1 MIHSKNIS
9 LLIIFTYF
17 ISCSKDENISVNSPD
32 IEIGPYDG
40 TYLLKDKDCSGED
53 IQYLTIYDNK
63 ISIFD
68 YLGDIC
74 DDTVNCYSSDVFTLI
89 ESSEDTI
96 LNIADEDDE
105 ILNGYLHIV
114 SDTLISVYYDTVVQ
128 SEKNDWEK
136 IGDEIYSFSPLCDQK
151 YYNTK
156 DLTDIVIY
164 AVSNEGDLLWK
175 TYLHEGIWDL
185 GTSITNLSDG
195 GYLVYGLFDAF
206 EYGGCCYNQN
216 AGIRDIIKLNAQGQE
231 QWRNQ
236 INFDDNST
244 LGWPPGTEIGR
255 SLIQTSQG
263 DLAVIAPG
271 LDNIIN
277 VLLMDT
283 NGNVIWSK
291 NLSGLSSWSGYNE
304 ILETGD
310 GDLAVIGGFYGTFSL
325 LDYYSGSI
333 IEQKEYEGVRR
344 AKNIVNVDDS
354 FAILGE
360 LSDPENLSNRPLY
373 LQKISSAGDEIWR
386 RTWEDDSTKP
396 RKPQDLIITSDNG
409 YLLFCVSGDNPFWN
423 ATLIKTDSEGNE
435 EWRKHYYDAVSRNG
449 RIHETEDGGYFMSS
463 SYAVTKLDANGDVE
477 WDATSDC
484 FISCFEKHFNN
495 DSVTGINFD
504 MRKIDGGA
512 VITGYGSRD

>member
-1 MIHSKNIS
+1 MTKHLTIVLFI
-9 LLIIFTYF
+9 F
-17 ISCSKDENISVNSPD
+17 ISCSKDGNSNNSYSDKAVEPFH
-32 IEIGPYDG
+32 G
-40 TYLLKDKDCSGED
+40 TYLLGDMDCGGAD
-53 IQYLTIYDNK
+53 IQYLTID
-63 ISIFD
+63 IDGVSFFD
-68 YLGDIC
+68 YLGDEC
-74 DDTVNCYSSDVFTLI
+74 DDTVDCYASQSFELV
-89 ESSEDTI
+89 ESSIDTI
-96 LNIADEDDE
+96 LEISNEDSE
-105 ILNGYLHIV
+105 IINGFLHIL
-114 SDTLISVYYDTVVQ
+114 SDSSVLVTYDGTNG
-128 SEKNDWEK
+128 SAEFHWEK
-136 IGDEIYSFSPLCDQK
+136 ISDTISSFTPLCDQQ
-151 YYNTK
+151 YENTK

-164 AVSNEGDLLWK
+164 AVSDEGDLLWK

-185 GTSITNLSDG
+185 GTSITILSDG

-263 DLAVIAPG
+263 DLVVIAPG

-277 VLLMDT
+277 VLMMDT
-283 NGNVIWSK
+283 TGNVIWTK
-291 NLSGLSSWSGYNE
+291 NLPGLSSWSGYNE
-304 ILETGD
+304 ILETGN

-360 LSDPENLSNRPLY
+360 LSDPESLSNRPLY
-373 LQKISSAGDEIWR
+373 LQKISSEGDEIWR
-386 RTWEDDSTKP
+386 RTWEADSTKP
-396 RKPQDLIITSDNG
+396 RKPQDLILTSDNG
-409 YLLFCVSGDNPFWN
+409 YLLFCIAGDNPFWY

-463 SYAVTKLDANGDVE
+463 AYAVTKLDANGDVE

-484 FISCFEKHFNN
+484 CISCFEKHFNN

-512 VITGYGSRD
+512 IITGYGSIE